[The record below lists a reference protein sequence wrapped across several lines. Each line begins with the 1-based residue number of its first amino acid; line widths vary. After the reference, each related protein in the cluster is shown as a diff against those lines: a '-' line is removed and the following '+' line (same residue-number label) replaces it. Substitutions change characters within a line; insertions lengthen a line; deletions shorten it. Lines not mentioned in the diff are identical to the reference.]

1 MNWLLESWLLRDY
14 ILPIADILLLAIIF
28 YKAYSIFLQ
37 TRAIQLVRGTM
48 FIITLYA
55 FAWVLNLNTVLW
67 LLNFLAPSL
76 VIAIA
81 IIFQPELRKIF
92 TQLGQGRLFR
102 FRESSRPLEVDT
114 VLRAAEVLSSQQRGA
129 LIVFVRNVGQKNIV
143 ETGSSLNADLSAA
156 LLISIFGFDTPLHDG
171 AVIIEE
177 GRVSAAGAFLPLSE
191 QQDIRRSF
199 GTRHR
204 AALGLTEESDAV
216 VLVVS
221 EETGAISLAYEAALY
236 YDLEL
241 SEVRSR
247 LIDLLNLGSQEF
259 EE

>member
-171 AVIIEE
+171 AVIIED
-177 GRVSAAGAFLPLSE
+177 GRVSAAGGFSPCLNSRIYGGASAPGTGRLWVSPRSPTRWCWWYP
-191 QQDIRRSF
+191 RRP
-199 GTRHR
+199 
-204 AALGLTEESDAV
+204 A
-216 VLVVS
+216 
-221 EETGAISLAYEAALY
+221 
-236 YDLEL
+236 
-241 SEVRSR
+241 RSPG
-247 LIDLLNLGSQEF
+247 I
-259 EE
+259 

>member
-1 MNWLLESWLLRDY
+1 MNWLLEIRALRDY
-14 ILPIADILLLAIIF
+14 ILPIMDVLLLAVIF
-28 YKAYSIFLQ
+28 YKAYTIFLQ
-37 TRAIQLVRGTM
+37 TRAIQLVRGTL
-48 FIITLYA
+48 FIISLYA
-55 FAWVLNLNTVLW
+55 LAWALNLNTVLW

-114 VLRAAEVLSSQQRGA
+114 VLRAAEVLSGQKRGA
-129 LIVFVRNVGQKNIV
+129 LIVFVRNVGQKNII
-143 ETGSSLNADLSAA
+143 ETGSRLNADLSAA
-156 LLISIFGFDTPLHDG
+156 LLISIFAFDTPLHDG
-171 AVIIEE
+171 AVIIED
-177 GRVSAAGAFLPLSE
+177 GRITAAGAFLPLSE

-221 EETGAISLAYEAALY
+221 EETGAVSLAYEAALY

-241 SEVRSR
+241 PEVRSR
-247 LIDLLNLGSQEF
+247 LIDLLNLSEQEF

>member
-171 AVIIEE
+171 AVIIEY

>member
-1 MNWLLESWLLRDY
+1 MNWLLESWMLREI
-14 ILPIADILLLAIIF
+14 ILPVADVLILAFIF
-28 YKAYSIFLQ
+28 YKAYTIFLQ
-37 TRAIQLVRGTM
+37 TRAVQLIRGTL
-48 FIITLYA
+48 FIIVLYA
-55 FAWVLNLNTVLW
+55 LAYVFHLSTVLW

-76 VIAIA
+76 VVALA

-114 VLRAAEVLSSQQRGA
+114 VLRAAEVLASQKRGA
-129 LIVFVRNVGQKNIV
+129 LIVFVRSVGQKNIV
-143 ETGSSLNADLSAA
+143 ETGTRLNADVSSA
-156 LLISIFGFDTPLHDG
+156 LLISIFAFDTPLHDG
-171 AVIIEE
+171 AVIIED
-177 GRVSAAGAFLPLSE
+177 GRISAAGAFLPLSE

-204 AALGLTEESDAV
+204 AALGLAEESDAL

-221 EETGAISLAYEAALY
+221 EETGAISLAYQAALY

-241 SEVRSR
+241 AELRSR
-247 LIDLLNLGSQEF
+247 LVELLHLHDEDFNE
-259 EE
+259 

>member
-171 AVIIEE
+171 AVIIED

>member
-1 MNWLLESWLLRDY
+1 MSWLTESWALRTV
-14 ILPIADILLLAIIF
+14 ILPFLDILLLAVIF
-28 YKAYSIFLQ
+28 YKAYTIFLQ

-55 FAWVLNLNTVLW
+55 LAFFLNLTTVLW

-76 VIAIA
+76 VIGIA

-92 TQLGQGRLFR
+92 TQLGQNPLFR

-114 VLRAAEVLSSQQRGA
+114 VLRAAEVLSAQKRGA

-143 ETGSSLNADLSAA
+143 ETGSRLNADVSAA

-171 AVIIEE
+171 AAVIEN
-177 GRVSAAGAFLPLSE
+177 GRVVAAGAFLPLSE

-204 AALGLTEESDAV
+204 AALGLAEDSDAV

-221 EETGAISLAYEAALY
+221 EETGAVSLAYQAALY

-241 SEVRSR
+241 DEVRSR
-247 LIDLLNLGSQEF
+247 LMDLLKLSEEEF
-259 EE
+259 ET